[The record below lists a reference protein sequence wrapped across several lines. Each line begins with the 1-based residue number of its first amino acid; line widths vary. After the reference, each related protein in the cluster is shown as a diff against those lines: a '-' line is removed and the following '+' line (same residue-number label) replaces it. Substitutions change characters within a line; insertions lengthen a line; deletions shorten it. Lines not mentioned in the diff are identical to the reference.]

1 MEESDMDVLEHR
13 LMLVERQ
20 IANAERHVT
29 LRRDNLARLEADRL
43 GASET
48 AGITR
53 DLLRRIE
60 ESLRA
65 RYAERKWLQAQL
77 RRAA

>member
-1 MEESDMDVLEHR
+1 MDVLEHR

-29 LRRDNLARLEADRL
+29 QRRDNLARLEADRL

-48 AGITR
+48 ASVTR

-60 ESLRA
+60 ESLRLH
-65 RYAERKWLQAQL
+65 YAERKQLQAQL
-77 RRAA
+77 RRPA

>member
-1 MEESDMDVLEHR
+1 MDTDLLEHR
-13 LMLVERQ
+13 LVLVERQ
-20 IANAERHVT
+20 IADAELHVT

-53 DLLRRIE
+53 DRLRRIE

>member
-1 MEESDMDVLEHR
+1 MDTDLLEHR
-13 LMLVERQ
+13 LVLVERQ
-20 IANAERHVT
+20 IADAELHVT

-53 DLLRRIE
+53 DRLRRIE

-77 RRAA
+77 RCAA